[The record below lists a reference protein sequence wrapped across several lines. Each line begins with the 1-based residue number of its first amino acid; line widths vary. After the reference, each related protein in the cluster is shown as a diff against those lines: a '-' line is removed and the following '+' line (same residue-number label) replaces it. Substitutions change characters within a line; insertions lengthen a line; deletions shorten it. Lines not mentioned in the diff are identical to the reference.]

1 MLIVW
6 LSHSFAPCSS
16 LSRCQHQTTNQTK
29 MNEET
34 ENEPAEP
41 IIMDDEDARA
51 SDKREAMREANDWFK
66 RELRLAIKRKGSLML
81 NICSMFIANGWG
93 DVIDCES
100 AKEVADK
107 LHVTK
112 QAVTKTVEYFQS
124 NMGIEPMPGQRAK
137 AGRDKMSSAR
147 KIQLKSKCKK

>member
-1 MLIVW
+1 
-6 LSHSFAPCSS
+6 
-16 LSRCQHQTTNQTK
+16 
-29 MNEET
+29 MNED
-34 ENEPAEP
+34 NEIEP
-41 IIMDDEDARA
+41 IDQMPIMDDDDARA
-51 SDKREAMREANDWFK
+51 SDRREAMIAAKDFFK
-66 RELRLAIKRKGSLML
+66 RQYRLVIKRKGNILL
-81 NICSMFIANGWG
+81 NLCSCLLANGWG

-137 AGRDKMSSAR
+137 AGRAEMSKAR
-147 KIQLKSKCKK
+147 KNQLTPKHAKKTKTKN